1 MTLIIS
7 RQFRNIKIM
16 KTLSQLGA
24 VLKKSFLIK
33 SKTPISSLVEIFLP
47 VILLFLFTRIDDK
60 RLVENSFR
68 PFLCLIYSTSM
79 GGLVSNVVTEREQR
93 ISEMM
98 KILGLP
104 NWIFYSSWFIFYAIT
119 LAVSSLLVSLVMVF
133 SDVAPDGNVFTV
145 FIYYLLYSVSSIAF
159 SLFLSSPFDSAK
171 LAQTVGFLVYGLVS
185 ILGAFIKPD
194 WSKGTKLVVTFFLP
208 PLGFSLGY
216 DSAAPRGM
224 TWDNISV
231 EKDNL
236 SVSDAMLMMF
246 LSTIFFMLCYVYFD
260 QVLPHEV
267 GFRRPWY
274 FPFQCLMRS
283 SKKSSSSWNSSHN
296 DEHDELVRD
305 QAAGPSSVTVETK
318 GLSKRYNAS
327 RQALNDVNLTL
338 KSGELTVLLGRNGAG
353 KTTLINILTGMTEPS
368 SGTARVFGHWVHGEL
383 DKVRENTGFC
393 PQHDIQW
400 AKLTVKEHFEIF
412 GAFRDLPAAVIKERM
427 NRLLA
432 SIGLKDKENSPVSK
446 LSGGMKRK
454 LSVALAFLGDSKFV
468 ILDEPTSGLDP
479 LSRRHM
485 WTVLGKMR
493 EDRVVLLSTHYMDE
507 AEVLGERVVILSDGQ
522 VRANGSVS
530 ELKREFDCGY
540 ELVFELSK
548 PPSSAFNMSSF
559 QKVVKRI
566 VSSAEFPH
574 PLKGSQLV
582 VTITLPVDAAEFIP
596 DLLQEI
602 KEKFGEEDKTFK
614 SGIQI
619 KSKRLEEV
627 FMAIA
632 LDGEVDEITVPA
644 ENEADFDGMNA
655 VENGGNA
662 APSRI
667 AVEYVGGGAGG
678 MSLLLSQIVGTVIKR
693 LRLFVREIRP
703 SIMQNLFPLLM
714 IVLGIVTVKL
724 TRRKEDL
731 SADEAKD
738 KPEKWI
744 ENFISDMAMVTFI
757 QFAFT
762 SISSG
767 IVANLARESQTH
779 SKFLQYIAG
788 LMPLAYWLG
797 SFLADV
803 FEYFALPFSYTSI
816 SLAALNLSIPISPF
830 LALLACFG
838 PGVVAQTY
846 AISVLITNP
855 VMSKLFSY
863 FVSLIL
869 GLILPIVFFYLRVS
883 KKIETVLPILET
895 ICRIFPSFNLGEGF
909 LSVNIYATARLMGS
923 KMSKKQW
930 KSFFEKLPNAAT
942 ASSVYDYSACGA
954 AIIWM
959 IGMTPLLFAV
969 AVFVDDL
976 RYKNKTTFSST
987 FAPPPEPV
995 GFVEDESVAQERA
1008 KARRSAPGSM
1018 AMLAVD
1024 VSKQWISN
1032 SVLAVN
1038 RVPLAVARNGE
1049 IFTLLGENGA
1059 GKTTLMTMAIGQILP
1074 SEGNIFIDK
1083 HNTRTELKQARQ
1095 LIGYCPQFD
1104 ALLPPLTVK
1113 DHLRLFARIKGIKST
1128 SIDFAVDRTIEWLGL
1143 GSYQNAKAKSLSG
1156 GYKRRLS
1163 LAIAL
1168 MGKPEI
1174 LILDEPSCGMDPVAR
1189 RQMWKV
1195 MESASRDCALIL
1207 TTHSMEEA
1215 EAVSTRLGIMS
1226 RGRMM
1231 CIGSATE
1238 LREKFSNGVEV
1249 FVQTKVPGLDPLIV
1263 EQTTLGQTSFVALCQ
1278 RHSQKRAARFVTSG
1292 LNIMIKQN
1300 SADSAVATSFAEW
1313 WAQETLNDELETLI
1327 RSKIV
1332 GVCNFEA
1339 SGRSLR
1345 FVVEPLTKILTFDF
1359 VSEIFTFLEH
1369 SKKEGLV
1376 VDYSVTQNSL
1386 DQVFR
1391 SIAAREQEPAYIGA
1405 AILAEA
1411 VPLE

>member
-1 MTLIIS
+1 MTLTIS
-7 RQFRNIKIM
+7 QLRNITIM

-24 VLKKSFLIK
+24 VLRKSFLIK
-33 SKTPISSLVEIFLP
+33 SKTPISSLVEIFMP
-47 VILLFLFTRIDDK
+47 VLLLFLFTRINDK
-60 RLVENSFR
+60 TLVENSFR

-104 NWIFYSSWFIFYAIT
+104 NWIFYSSWFIFYAIM
-119 LAVSSLLVSLVMVF
+119 LAVPSLLVSLVMVF
-133 SDVAPDGNVFTV
+133 SDVAPDGNVVTV

-159 SLFLSSPFDSAK
+159 SLLLSAPFDSAK
-171 LAQTVGFLVYGLVS
+171 VAQTVGFLVYGLVS
-185 ILGAFIKPD
+185 IVGTFIKPD
-194 WSKGTKLVVTFFLP
+194 WSKGTKLAVTFLLP
-208 PLGFSLGY
+208 SLGFSLGY

-224 TWDNISV
+224 TWANISI
-231 EKDNL
+231 EKDNF

-267 GFRRPWY
+267 GFRRPWH
-274 FPFQCLMRS
+274 FPFECLMGPIRNE
-283 SKKSSSSWNSSHN
+283 SSSSSSAHAASN
-296 DEHDELVRD
+296 DEHDELVGGTGGD
-305 QAAGPSSVTVETK
+305 QAAPSSVTVETK
-318 GLSKRYNAS
+318 GLSKRYNAT
-327 RQALNDVNLTL
+327 RQALNDVNLKL

-368 SGTARVFGHWVHGEL
+368 SGTARVFGHSVHGAL

-432 SIGLKDKENSPVSK
+432 SIGLKDKENSPVSE

-548 PPSSAFNMSSF
+548 SSSAFNMSSF
-559 QKVVKRI
+559 EKVVKRI
-566 VSSAEFPH
+566 VNSAKIPH
-574 PLKGSQLV
+574 PTKAAQLV
-582 VTITLPVDAAEFIP
+582 TVNLPVDAAQFIP
-596 DLLQEI
+596 DLLADI
-602 KEKFGEEDKTFK
+602 REKFGAGKTFK

-627 FMAIA
+627 FMAVA
-632 LDGEVDEITVPA
+632 LDGEVEEIVLPP
-644 ENEADFDGMNA
+644 ENDEADFDGINA
-655 VENGGNA
+655 VENGGNV
-662 APSRI
+662 PRI
-667 AVEYVGGGAGG
+667 AVDYVEGGGGIG
-678 MSLLLSQIVGTVIKR
+678 LLLSQIVGTVVKR
-693 LRLFVREIRP
+693 YRLFTREIRT
-703 SIMQNLFPLLM
+703 SIMQNLFPVLM
-714 IVLGIVTVKL
+714 IVVGIATVKF
-724 TRRKEDL
+724 TRKDDL
-731 SADEAKD
+731 SAHEAKD
-738 KPEKWI
+738 KPEKWMD
-744 ENFISDMAMVTFI
+744 NFFSDMAMVTFI

-803 FEYFALPFSYTSI
+803 FEYFALPFAYTSI

-855 VMSKLFSY
+855 VVSKLFSY
-863 FVSLIL
+863 FVTLIL
-869 GLILPIVFFYLRVS
+869 GLILPMVFFYLRVGQ
-883 KKIETVLPILET
+883 KIETLLPILET
-895 ICRIFPSFNLGEGF
+895 ICRMFPSFNLGQGF
-909 LSVNIYATARLMGS
+909 LSVNIYATAQIMAS
-923 KMSKKQW
+923 KMTKNAW
-930 KSFFEKLPNAAT
+930 KNAFENLPGAT

-959 IGMTPLLFAV
+959 IGATLLLLGI

-976 RYKNKTTFSST
+976 RYKNKTTFSSSSFT
-987 FAPPPEPV
+987 PPPEPV
-995 GFVEDESVAQERA
+995 GFVEDESVARERA
-1008 KARRSAPGSM
+1008 TARRSTPGSM
-1018 AMLAVD
+1018 AMLVVD

-1083 HNTRTELKQARQ
+1083 HNTRTELKEARQ

-1128 SIDFAVDRTIEWLGL
+1128 SINFAVDRTIEWLGL

-1231 CIGSATE
+1231 CMGSATE

-1249 FVQTKVPGLDPLIV
+1249 FVQTKVPSLDPLIV
-1263 EQTTLGQTSFVALCQ
+1263 EQTTLSQTSFVALCH
-1278 RHSQKRAARFVTSG
+1278 RHSQKRATRFVTSG
-1292 LNIMIKQN
+1292 LNIMMKQN
-1300 SADSAVATSFAEW
+1300 SAESSVATSFAEW
-1313 WAQETLNDELETLI
+1313 WAQETLNDELETLV

-1332 GVCNFEA
+1332 GVNNFEA

-1359 VSEIFTFLEH
+1359 ISEIFTFLEH

-1376 VDYSVTQNSL
+1376 LDYSVTQNSL

-1405 AILAEA
+1405 PILAEA
-1411 VPLE
+1411 GPLE